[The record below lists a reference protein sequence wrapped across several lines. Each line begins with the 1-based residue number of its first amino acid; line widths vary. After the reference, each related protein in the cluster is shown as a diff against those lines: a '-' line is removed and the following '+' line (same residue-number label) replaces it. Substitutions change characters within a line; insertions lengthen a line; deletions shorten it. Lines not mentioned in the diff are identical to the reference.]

1 MIEHSPCIGVDLGG
15 TKIESILIDADGR
28 ERARRRR
35 PTPRGS
41 AQAIVEAI
49 TAEVT
54 ALEAAARPGLPVGIG
69 TPGSLSPASGL
80 LRNSNTTEL
89 NGFPL
94 REALQQALARPVAM
108 ANDADCLAL
117 SEAHDGA
124 AAGAGVVFAV
134 IAGTGTGGGLVAHGR
149 LLGGANGIG
158 GEWGHNP
165 LPWPLPGEGR
175 DDGPPCWCG
184 KRGCIE
190 TFLSG
195 PGFAADHAR
204 VTSRAADAAAIVAA
218 ARRGDAQA
226 RDSLARYLDRF
237 ARALASVINIV
248 DPDVVVLGGGMSNV
262 DELYEVL
269 PRELPRW
276 IFSDCFTTRIVRAR
290 HGDSSGVRGAARL
303 ALSAR

>member
-15 TKIESILIDADGR
+15 TKIESILLDIDGR
-28 ERARRRR
+28 ELARRRC

-41 AQAIVEAI
+41 AHAIVEAI
-49 TAEVT
+49 AAEVR
-54 ALEAAARPGLPVGIG
+54 ALEAGRGAPLPVGIG
-69 TPGSLSPASGL
+69 TPGSLSPVSGL

-89 NGFPL
+89 NGYAL
-94 REALQQALARPVAM
+94 REALQQALARPLAM

-124 AAGAGVVFAV
+124 AAGATVVFGV
-134 IAGTGTGGGLVAHGR
+134 IVGTGTGGGLVAHGH
-149 LLGGANGIG
+149 LLAGANGIG

-165 LPWPLPGEGR
+165 LPWPAPGEGR

-204 VTSRAADAAAIVAA
+204 LTGVTADAAAVVAA
-218 ARRGDAQA
+218 ARNGEALAQ
-226 RDSLARYLDRF
+226 RSLTRYLDRF

-248 DPDVVVLGGGMSNV
+248 DPDVVVIGGGMSNI
-262 DELYEVL
+262 DELHEAL
-269 PRELPRW
+269 PRQLPRW
-276 IFSDCFTTRIVRAR
+276 VFSDSLATRIVRAQ

-303 ALSAR
+303 ALSQR